1 MERIYKKILLI
12 FPVIVAVFCLGGCAG
27 QKMESDLVMAKFGQ
41 KEIHLSQLEFYLI
54 INQVNYETVYAEQ
67 YPGENIWQKDI
78 LGTGNTL
85 EYDVKQSIMQE
96 VKRMCILLKKADELG
111 ITLDAEDEEEL
122 IVLEEIFKE
131 QYNEEILSE
140 LHSEDGVVQ
149 ERLRESMLAAKVKEV
164 ICEENGWTADD
175 REERFDAL
183 YKEWAQEESF
193 TIREIDWSE
202 VHFEQGKY
210 KITVNE

>member
-1 MERIYKKILLI
+1 MEKIYKKILLI
-12 FPVIVAVFCLGGCAG
+12 FPVIIAVICMGGCAG
-27 QKMESDLVMAKFGQ
+27 QRMESDLVIAKFG
-41 KEIHLSQLEFYLI
+41 KEEIHLSQLEFYLI
-54 INQVNYETVYAEQ
+54 INQVDYEAAYAEQ
-67 YPGENIWQKDI
+67 YPGEDIWQKDI

-96 VKRMCILLKKADELG
+96 VKRMCILLKKADEMG
-111 ITLDAEDEEEL
+111 ITLEAEDEDEL

-131 QYNEEILSE
+131 RYNEEILNE
-140 LHSEDGVVQ
+140 LNSEDGVVQ

-164 ICEENGWTADD
+164 ICKENGWTADD
-175 REERFDAL
+175 REEKFDAL

-193 TIREIDWSE
+193 TIREVDWSE

-210 KITVNE
+210 KITMNE

>member
-1 MERIYKKILLI
+1 M
-12 FPVIVAVFCLGGCAG
+12 GGCAG
-27 QKMESDLVMAKFGQ
+27 QKMESDLVMAKFGD
-41 KEIHLSQLEFYLI
+41 KEIHLSELQFYLI
-54 INQVNYETVYAEQ
+54 INQVDYETAYAEQ
-67 YPGENIWQKDI
+67 YPGEDIWQKDI

-96 VKRMCILLKKADELG
+96 VKRMSILLKKADELG
-111 ITLDAEDEEEL
+111 ITLEAEDEEEL

-131 QYNEEILSE
+131 RYNEEILSE

-164 ICEENGWTADD
+164 ICKENGWTADD

>member
-111 ITLDAEDEEEL
+111 ITLDEEEL

>member
-1 MERIYKKILLI
+1 MRKIYRKILLI
-12 FPVIVAVFCLGGCAG
+12 FPVIIAVICMGGCAG
-27 QKMESDLVMAKFGQ
+27 QEMESDFVVAKFGEE
-41 KEIHLSQLEFYLI
+41 KIRLSQLEFYLI
-54 INQVNYETVYAEQ
+54 INQVDYERTYAEQ
-67 YPGENIWQKDI
+67 YPGEDIWQKDV

-85 EYDVKQSIMQE
+85 ENDVKQSIMQE
-96 VKRMCILLKKADELG
+96 VKRMCILLKKAYELG
-111 ITLDAEDEEEL
+111 ITLDVEDEEEL

-131 QYNEEILSE
+131 RYSEEILSE

-149 ERLRESMLAAKVKEV
+149 EKLRESMLAAKVKEV
-164 ICEENGWTADD
+164 ICNENGWTADD

-210 KITVNE
+210 KVTVNE

>member
-1 MERIYKKILLI
+1 MRKIYKNILLF
-12 FPVIVAVFCLGGCAG
+12 FPVIIAVICMGGCAG
-27 QKMESDLVMAKFGQ
+27 QKMESDLVMAKFGDE
-41 KEIHLSQLEFYLI
+41 EIHLSELQFYLI
-54 INQVNYETVYAEQ
+54 INQVDYEAAYAEQ
-67 YPGENIWQKDI
+67 YPGEDIWQKDI

-111 ITLDAEDEEEL
+111 IALEAEDEEEL

-131 QYNEEILSE
+131 RYNEEILSE

-164 ICEENGWTADD
+164 ICKENGWTADD
-175 REERFDAL
+175 REEKFDAL

>member
-1 MERIYKKILLI
+1 MKKIYRTILLI
-12 FPVIVAVFCLGGCAG
+12 FPVIIAVICMGGCAD
-27 QKMESDLVMAKFGQ
+27 QKMETDLVMAKFGEE
-41 KEIHLSQLEFYLI
+41 EIDLSQLEFYLI
-54 INQVNYETVYAEQ
+54 INQVNYEAAYAEQ
-67 YPGENIWQKDI
+67 YPGEDIWQKDI

-111 ITLDAEDEEEL
+111 ITLEAEDEEEL

-131 QYNEEILSE
+131 RYNEEILSE

-164 ICEENGWTADD
+164 ICKENGWTADD

-183 YKEWAQEESF
+183 YREWAQEESF

-210 KITVNE
+210 KITVND

>member
-1 MERIYKKILLI
+1 M
-12 FPVIVAVFCLGGCAG
+12 
-27 QKMESDLVMAKFGQ
+27 
-41 KEIHLSQLEFYLI
+41 
-54 INQVNYETVYAEQ
+54 
-67 YPGENIWQKDI
+67 
-78 LGTGNTL
+78 
-85 EYDVKQSIMQE
+85 KQSIMQE
-96 VKRMCILLKKADELG
+96 IKRMSILLKKADELG
-111 ITLDAEDEEEL
+111 ITLEAEDEEEL

-131 QYNEEILSE
+131 RYNEEILSE

-164 ICEENGWTADD
+164 ICKENGWTADD

>member
-1 MERIYKKILLI
+1 MEKILKKVLLI
-12 FPVIVAVFCLGGCAG
+12 FPVIIAVICMGGCAD

-41 KEIHLSQLEFYLI
+41 EEIHLSQLEFYLI
-54 INQVNYETVYAEQ
+54 INQVDYEAAYAEQ
-67 YPGENIWQKDI
+67 YPGEDIWQKDI

-96 VKRMCILLKKADELG
+96 VKRMCVLLKKADELG
-111 ITLDAEDEEEL
+111 ITLDEADEEEL

-131 QYNEEILSE
+131 RYNEEILSE
-140 LHSEDGVVQ
+140 LHSQDGVVQ

-164 ICEENGWTADD
+164 ICKENGWTADD

>member
-1 MERIYKKILLI
+1 MRKIYRKILLI
-12 FPVIVAVFCLGGCAG
+12 FPVIIAVICMGGCAG
-27 QKMESDLVMAKFGQ
+27 QEMESDFVVAKFGEE
-41 KEIHLSQLEFYLI
+41 KIRLSQLEFYLI
-54 INQVNYETVYAEQ
+54 INQVDYERTYAEQ
-67 YPGENIWQKDI
+67 YPGEDIWQKDV

-85 EYDVKQSIMQE
+85 ENDVKQSIMQE

-111 ITLDAEDEEEL
+111 ITLDVEDEEEL

-131 QYNEEILSE
+131 RYSEEILSE

-149 ERLRESMLAAKVKEV
+149 EKLRESMLAAKVKEV
-164 ICEENGWTADD
+164 ICNENGWTADD

-210 KITVNE
+210 KVTVNE